1 MIKEINSDLDDV
13 KRLTIENIRDDIKKW
28 LAADDARSREQ
39 FAAMVGFSTRS
50 LEFILGYKEGDKVP
64 NLTSS
69 TINGIMRALECE
81 TYYTPKHEIK

>member
-1 MIKEINSDLDDV
+1 MIKEIIPDIEDV

-28 LAADDARSREQ
+28 LAADDTRSREQ
-39 FAAMVGFSTRS
+39 FAGMVGFSVRS
-50 LEFILGYKEGDKVP
+50 LESILGYKEGGNVP

-69 TINGIMRALECE
+69 TINGIMSALECE